1 MSFRSTLI
9 GITSFV
15 LLASLCSSFAAADE
29 PRVVKLAITP
39 AVAPVPSLKYQ
50 LLPPLLDRRP
60 GNAAVRYERIALYF
74 RPDAKIDD
82 QANDWLALPLDEFRN
97 PTTLKAIDAAG
108 LFKVFP
114 ELQLASRLQ
123 SCEWELPFR
132 EQMFFKILVPE
143 LQEMRRLARYVAL
156 KARRE
161 IVDRR
166 YDDATVTLQVG
177 YALARHVAAGPT
189 LINGLVG
196 AAIAGMMDK
205 VLLDFAQAADAPSLY
220 WALSFQP
227 RPFIDPRP
235 GFEAEMSA
243 LFLSVPE
250 LTYVDERKS
259 NGVDAQ
265 AALSRLVDAM
275 TGLLGE
281 FQGAEGNVPQL
292 AEVGKLAAKVG
303 IVAYAA
309 LRKGEMQDYLID
321 CKWPKPRVKE
331 LSDAELLLAFTRLKY
346 EELRDI
352 QFRSLNLPY
361 WQARTELAAADE
373 RLRAAAENR
382 EEVLPFGSLIL
393 PALNKVGHNYAKSE
407 RRLDTLRIVEA
418 LRLYA
423 GKHDGKLPATLD
435 AVTEVPLP
443 PLDVITGKP
452 FVYSCTENV
461 ARLTQPDELHG
472 DNREIVYEITIAP
485 AGKVAGHKEK

>member
-1 MSFRSTLI
+1 MSFLPILS
-9 GITSFV
+9 GVTSFV
-15 LLASLCSSFAAADE
+15 LLASLCASFAAADE
-29 PRVVKLAITP
+29 QRVVKLAITP
-39 AVAPVPSLKYQ
+39 AVAPMPSLKYQ
-50 LLPPLLDRRP
+50 LLPPFLDRRP

-74 RPDAKIDD
+74 RPDAKIDG
-82 QANDWLALPLDEFRN
+82 QASDWLTLPLDEFRQ
-97 PTTLKAIDAAG
+97 PATLQAVDAAG
-108 LFKVFP
+108 LFKVFS

-123 SCEWELPFR
+123 SCEWELPYR
-132 EQMFFKILVPE
+132 EQIFFEILLPE

-166 YDDATVTLQVG
+166 YDDATATLQVG
-177 YALARHVAAGPT
+177 YSLARHVAAGPT

-196 AAIAGMMDK
+196 ASIAAMMDK

-235 GFEAEMSA
+235 GVEAEMSS
-243 LFLSVPE
+243 LFLSFPD
-250 LTYVDERKS
+250 LTSIGERKS
-259 NGVDAQ
+259 TSVDAQ
-265 AALSRLVDAM
+265 AALSRLVDAV
-275 TGLLGE
+275 TGLVGMVQGGE
-281 FQGAEGNVPQL
+281 GSAPQL
-292 AEVGKLAAKVG
+292 AELGKPAAKVG
-303 IVAYAA
+303 ILPYAA
-309 LRKGEMQDYLID
+309 ARKVEMQDYLIA
-321 CKWPKPRVKE
+321 CKWPKPRVEK
-331 LSDAELLLAFTRLKY
+331 LSDAELLLAFTRVKY

-352 QFRSLNLPY
+352 QFRSLHLPY

-382 EEVLPFGSLIL
+382 EEVLPLGSLIL
-393 PALNKVGHNYAKSE
+393 PAFSKVGHTYAKSE

-452 FVYSCTENV
+452 FVYSCTGNV
-461 ARLTQPDELHG
+461 ARLTQPDEFHG
-472 DNREIVYEITIAP
+472 DHREMVYEITIAT
-485 AGKVAGHKEK
+485 AEKKP